1 MHMHMHNRYVA
12 LLAGLLVGG
21 PAVTWAQP
29 PAAPAPERQ
38 VKEIRVIRGG
48 PGGGQADVLLGGPDL
63 TWFAMGAEPEAVL
76 DDPITGAPFSAEAI
90 TESVQQL
97 ADGNR
102 IVRQATASLARDG
115 EGRTRREQAARGP
128 AAAAGDA
135 GKLVT
140 IADPVAGQRY
150 LLDTGDRT
158 ARALPKVFMRKMLS
172 TPEGESGQNVIV
184 ERGEGGSVDVEIRR
198 LPGGAK
204 GPDVTLPDLPPPAG
218 AAGHASIEREV
229 EAIALPDGPLVEW
242 STDDVQVEDLGT
254 RSIEGVEAAGTRRT
268 VTIEAGAI
276 GNEQPI
282 RIVSERWYAPALK
295 TVVLSKRT
303 DPRTGEHTYRL
314 TSILTG
320 EPDPSLF
327 QVPPDYTIEET
338 PEPRIRIERRVK

>member
-1 MHMHMHNRYVA
+1 MHMRNRYVA
-12 LLAGLLVGG
+12 LFAGLLVGG

-38 VKEIRVIRGG
+38 VKEIRVIRDGH
-48 PGGGQADVLLGGPDL
+48 GGGQADVLLGGPDL

-128 AAAAGDA
+128 AAAGNEAGRV
-135 GKLVT
+135 VT

-150 LLDTGDRT
+150 LLDTGTRT

-172 TPEGESGQNVIV
+172 TPEGEAGQNVIV
-184 ERGEGGSVDVEIRR
+184 ERGEGGTVNVEVRR
-198 LPGGAK
+198 LHDGAD
-204 GPDVTLPDLPPPAG
+204 GPLPPAPPAD
-218 AAGHASIEREV
+218 AAGDRLIEREV
-229 EAIALPDGPLVEW
+229 EAIALPDGPLVGW

-254 RSIEGVEAAGTRRT
+254 RTIEGVEATGTRRT

-282 RIVSERWYAPALK
+282 RIVSERWYSPALK
-295 TVVLSKRT
+295 TVVLSKRN

>member
-1 MHMHMHNRYVA
+1 MHMHNRYVT
-12 LLAGLLVGG
+12 LFAGLLVGG
-21 PAVTWAQP
+21 PAVAWAQP

-48 PGGGQADVLLGGPDL
+48 PEGGQADVLLGGPDL

-76 DDPITGAPFSAEAI
+76 DDSITGAPFSAEAI

-128 AAAAGDA
+128 AASAGDA
-135 GKLVT
+135 GRIVT

-150 LLDTGDRT
+150 LLDTGKRT
-158 ARALPKVFMRKMLS
+158 ARALPKVFMRKMLF
-172 TPEGESGQNVIV
+172 TPEGE
-184 ERGEGGSVDVEIRR
+184 EGP
-198 LPGGAK
+198 LP
-204 GPDVTLPDLPPPAG
+204 PLPPLPPPPPPD
-218 AAGHASIEREV
+218 AAGHQLVEREV
-229 EAIALPDGPLVEW
+229 EAIALPGGPLVEW
-242 STDDVQVEDLGT
+242 SSDDVQVEDLGT
-254 RSIEGVEAAGTRRT
+254 RTIEGVEATGTRRT

-295 TVVLSKRT
+295 TVVLSKRN

-314 TSILTG
+314 TSILAG

-338 PEPRIRIERRVK
+338 SEPRIRIERRVK